1 VGSVTKP
8 PASTGAPAQPSRPTP
23 TSASVP
29 LGSEVDTVKMVR
41 GWPWLCIDACGRDS
55 P

>member
-1 VGSVTKP
+1 MELMLGSAAVGSVTKP

-29 LGSEVDTVKMVR
+29 LGSEVDTVKMLL
-41 GWPWLCIDACGRDS
+41 P
-55 P
+55 